1 MLELDTELGKVV
13 TPIIGI
19 IWLARSGVATAGGVR
34 HVAVLLNFDFHF
46 TAAVVVCCGS
56 RVRRN
61 TLTYLFTRI
70 GGRCC

>member
-1 MLELDTELGKVV
+1 MLELDPELGKVV

-46 TAAVVVCCGS
+46 TAAAAAVCCGS

-61 TLTYLFTRI
+61 TLAYLFTRVS
-70 GGRCC
+70 GC